1 MTINS
6 TIQEMATAARDAA
19 GKLVRISTNQK
30 NAALLSIAAYL
41 EKEAAF
47 IKEENRKDLVKA
59 EEIGISSAM
68 LDRLTIKDTTLIS
81 MVDGLRDVEALKD
94 PVGTMGPAWIRP
106 NGLQIA
112 RMRIPLGVIGIIYDS
127 RPHVTVDAAG

>member
-41 EKEAAF
+41 EKEADF
-47 IKEENRKDLVKA
+47 IKE
-59 EEIGISSAM
+59 
-68 LDRLTIKDTTLIS
+68 
-81 MVDGLRDVEALKD
+81 
-94 PVGTMGPAWIRP
+94 
-106 NGLQIA
+106 
-112 RMRIPLGVIGIIYDS
+112 
-127 RPHVTVDAAG
+127 